1 MPMIN
6 SQRTKQYD
14 LEERTFNFT
23 KRVIEFVNKLQ
34 MTLANIEV
42 SKQLVRSAG
51 SVGANY
57 IEANES
63 FSKKDFIMRVKICRK
78 EAKESC
84 YWLKLVNC
92 SNDLQDEQSCLIQE
106 SVELTRIFGAILEK
120 TTSKK

>member
-1 MPMIN
+1 MIKGQ
-6 SQRTKQYD
+6 SVKQYD
-14 LEERTFNFT
+14 LEERTFNFA
-23 KRVIEFVNKLQ
+23 KRVIEFINKLQ
-34 MTLANIEV
+34 KTLANIEV

-63 FSKKDFIMRVKICRK
+63 FSKKDFVMRVKICRK

-92 SNDLQDEQSCLIQE
+92 NNDLHDEQTCLIQE